1 MRSIQIRFRL
11 MFALVLGA
19 GGTVG
24 MASHAGVL
32 RALQEAGV
40 EPDAADVVIGTSAGA
55 IIGSLVRSGR
65 TVDDLWAMSQG
76 EDNDLWDVDPQA
88 RRDMMFTQGWR
99 TPLGLARRA
108 VGSAWVV
115 QRSVVRWPPAP
126 VPVSIARFY
135 RGGLVSPSGTRQ
147 RLAELLG
154 DEWPDADLRLC
165 TVDLVSGKRVVL
177 GGDRAT
183 KMPLSEAARASSA
196 VPGLF
201 EPVRAGRRVLVD
213 GGAHSCTNA
222 DVAAECGADLVIVAA
237 PMAMIGGPGTSI
249 ANRITRA
256 GFTRRLHREVA
267 ALRAGG
273 AQVLV
278 IAPGV
283 EELAAHGL
291 RMLRPDD
298 VELVARASYEATR
311 RILELSDAEAVLTAA
326 QAATAGDRS
335 QESSLS
341 S

>member
-1 MRSIQIRFRL
+1 

-24 MASHAGVL
+24 MSSHAGVL

-40 EPDAADVVIGTSAGA
+40 EPNAADVVIGTSAGA
-55 IIGSLVRSGR
+55 IVGSLVRSGR

-76 EDNDLWDVDPQA
+76 EDNDLWDVDPEV
-88 RRDMMFTQGWR
+88 RRAMMFTQGWR
-99 TPLGLARRA
+99 TPLGLVRRA

-115 QRSVVRWPPAP
+115 QRSIVRWPPAP
-126 VPVSIARFY
+126 VPVGLARFY
-135 RGGLVSPSGTRQ
+135 RGGMVSPSGTRQ
-147 RLAELLG
+147 RLSELLG
-154 DEWPDADLRLC
+154 DEWPEADLRLC

-177 GGDRAT
+177 GGDRPT

-213 GGAHSCTNA
+213 GGAHSSTNA

-237 PMAMIGGPGTSI
+237 PMAMVRGTGSSI
-249 ANRITRA
+249 ATRITRA

-278 IAPGV
+278 VAPAA

-291 RMLRPDD
+291 RMLRPDQ
-298 VELVARASYEATR
+298 VELVAQESYEATR
-311 RILELSDAEAVLTAA
+311 RILELPDAAAVLDAA
-326 QAATAGDRS
+326 RVVSAGNRP
-335 QESSLS
+335 EETTLS